1 MLKKPGCFCSCGQNT
16 TNNSD
21 SNAINGCVSLYL
33 KYKQVYIHKVDLTN
47 ARAHTHIYFFFLMS
61 VNITLI
67 NRKCVTVLV
76 KNNQNISILCLT
88 ELLKYT

>member
-1 MLKKPGCFCSCGQNT
+1 MSWHVLKKPGRFCSCGQNT

-47 ARAHTHIYFFFLMS
+47 ARAHIYIYFLDVS
-61 VNITLI
+61 KYNADK
-67 NRKCVTVLV
+67 RKMCYCPC
-76 KNNQNISILCLT
+76 K
-88 ELLKYT
+88 E